1 DLYFDRPGSGHFGYE
16 SNYDTPTMTE
26 FFAERGGDP
35 DRVGKRDP
43 LDALLWRMARP
54 GEPSWESELGAGR
67 PGWHIE
73 CSAIALN
80 RLGDAFDVQGGGS
93 DLVFPHHEFSAAH
106 AEALTGRHPP
116 AGPPPSAP
124 HLRPRR
130 HDRPRGRED
139 LQVPWHPR
147 LRPPPPRRRHRPRR
161 HPPRPFRR
169 PLPSGPGLDRRP
181 PHHRPDPTRPLA
193 LRR

>member
-1 DLYFDRPGSGHFGYE
+1 MEAIPEIVEAIGKLLASGAAYRADDPEYPDVYFDRNASGHFGYE
-16 SNYDTPTMTE
+16 SNYDIPTMTE

-80 RLGDAFDVQGGGS
+80 RLGDGFDVQAAGPTWC
-93 DLVFPHHEFSAAH
+93 FPHTTS
-106 AEALTGRHPP
+106 
-116 AGPPPSAP
+116 SAP
-124 HLRPRR
+124 PTS
-130 HDRPRGRED
+130 RGRPHR
-139 LQVPWHPR
+139 QAPR
-147 LRPPPPRRRHRPRR
+147 HGPASQQHRPVRCR
-161 HPPRPFRR
+161 GAAGVGGRP
-169 PLPSGPGLDRRP
+169 
-181 PHHRPDPTRPLA
+181 
-193 LRR
+193 